1 MLIITIPVE
10 FRFLRGSPDQLID
23 HDGQNHCDD
32 QGEDVEDN
40 YFIRVGY

>member
-23 HDGQNHCDD
+23 HDGQNHGDD
-32 QGEDVEDN
+32 KGEDVEDN